1 MLAAEA
7 LGDVRLS
14 LGEFESARAAF
25 AIARRR
31 VRGDAVERARLLR
44 KEAIVAYRLGAFP
57 KAQRILKG
65 ALACSTASAACR
77 RPRSARASRRC
88 SGSSR
93 CGAAGRASRWSG

>member
-14 LGEFESARAAF
+14 LGEFERARAAF

-44 KEAIVAYRLGAFP
+44 KEAVVAYRLGEYARAHAHP
-57 KAQRILKG
+57 QGRAARARRVSSVPATAQRASIE
-65 ALACSTASAACR
+65 ALLGIITLWR
-77 RPRSARASRRC
+77 GRPRESVDS
-88 SGSSR
+88 
-93 CGAAGRASRWSG
+93 